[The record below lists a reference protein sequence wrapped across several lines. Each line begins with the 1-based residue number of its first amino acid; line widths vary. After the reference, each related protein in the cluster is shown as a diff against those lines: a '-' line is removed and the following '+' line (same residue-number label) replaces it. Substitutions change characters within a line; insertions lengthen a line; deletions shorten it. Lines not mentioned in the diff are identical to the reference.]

1 MNIVFII
8 TDYGSFNNFLGEVAV
23 SLLRNGNKVH
33 LISSSNKVINIDDK
47 FDYVGEGLQV
57 NYVDFPRGFNPF
69 KHSKASSIIQNIVN
83 NINPDFVSVHFTTG
97 VFTTTFN
104 RRLKFKT
111 IGTFHG
117 LGFPVVDGFF
127 KKLIY
132 RFVEKRSMNR
142 VDEVWLLNRMDLNIV
157 NSELPSVKAYQIPTK
172 GLGCDLNKFN
182 PDNFD
187 IVFKNNL
194 RNSLNI
200 SEDDFV
206 IGFTG
211 RFVTFK
217 GYNKVVKAFKSLKE
231 RGVKDIKLILIGGI
245 DIAHSTGLDELE
257 ESWIEGD
264 DSVLNIGFSSKVEEY
279 LSITDL
285 FVFPSEKEGMPV
297 CIIESLAMNVPVL
310 TADARGCND
319 LIINNH
325 NGILLQNNTVEE
337 IAREILRIK
346 QDYTLYNQ
354 MKFNI
359 TKERFLMDRRLFVEQ
374 QLNFFNNKSN
384 N

>member
-1 MNIVFII
+1 
-8 TDYGSFNNFLGEVAV
+8 
-23 SLLRNGNKVH
+23 
-33 LISSSNKVINIDDK
+33 
-47 FDYVGEGLQV
+47 
-57 NYVDFPRGFNPF
+57 
-69 KHSKASSIIQNIVN
+69 
-83 NINPDFVSVHFTTG
+83 
-97 VFTTTFN
+97 
-104 RRLKFKT
+104 
-111 IGTFHG
+111 
-117 LGFPVVDGFF
+117 
-127 KKLIY
+127 
-132 RFVEKRSMNR
+132 
-142 VDEVWLLNRMDLNIV
+142 NIV

-279 LSITDL
+279 LS
-285 FVFPSEKEGMPV
+285 
-297 CIIESLAMNVPVL
+297 
-310 TADARGCND
+310 
-319 LIINNH
+319 
-325 NGILLQNNTVEE
+325 
-337 IAREILRIK
+337 
-346 QDYTLYNQ
+346 
-354 MKFNI
+354 
-359 TKERFLMDRRLFVEQ
+359 
-374 QLNFFNNKSN
+374 
-384 N
+384 